1 MEFPVWLLHA
11 VRSPA
16 DLYEKGKPGLTQ
28 LLPEPKPVSY
38 THLAEELANYG
49 EPDFVSFN
57 ASKAKVDNYMKKIA
71 CLSALAAVL
80 AFTAGTSVAATS
92 TVTGGYAQSD
102 AQGQMNK
109 MGGFNLKYRYEEDN
123 SPLGVIGS
131 FTYTEKSRTASSGD
145 YNKNQY
151 YGITAG
157 PAYRINDWASIYG
170 VVGVGYGKFQTT
182 EYPTYKHDTS
192 DYGFS
197 YGAGL
202 QFNPMENVALDF
214 SYEQSRIRSVDVG
227 TWIAGVGYRF

>member
-1 MEFPVWLLHA
+1 
-11 VRSPA
+11 
-16 DLYEKGKPGLTQ
+16 
-28 LLPEPKPVSY
+28 
-38 THLAEELANYG
+38 
-49 EPDFVSFN
+49 
-57 ASKAKVDNYMKKIA
+57 MKKIA

-109 MGGFNLKYRYEEDN
+109 MGGFNLKYRYEQDN
-123 SPLGVIGS
+123 NPLGVIGS
-131 FTYTEKSRTASSGD
+131 FTYTEKDNTSNGT
-145 YNKNQY
+145 YNKGQY

-157 PAYRINDWASIYG
+157 PAYRLNDWASIYG
-170 VVGVGYGKFQTT
+170 VVGVGYGKFQNNNF
-182 EYPTYKHDTS
+182 PNQKSDMS

>member
-1 MEFPVWLLHA
+1 
-11 VRSPA
+11 
-16 DLYEKGKPGLTQ
+16 
-28 LLPEPKPVSY
+28 
-38 THLAEELANYG
+38 
-49 EPDFVSFN
+49 
-57 ASKAKVDNYMKKIA
+57 MKKFA

-102 AQGQMNK
+102 AQGKMNK

-131 FTYTEKSRTASSGD
+131 FTYTEKSRTASTGD
-145 YNKNQY
+145 YNKTQY

-182 EYPTYKHDTS
+182 EFPAYKHDTS

-202 QFNPMENVALDF
+202 QFNPIENVALDF